1 MNTDRGE
8 FLAGERP
15 TDIHIFLHE
24 DSVSNLDALE
34 AYGERV
40 EDGIVIVLD
49 GDEARGVFQKA
60 TGIDPMALAQE
71 AMRTEGEIAAD
82 CASATC
88 PADDDHVP
96 QFIFSFAEE
105 QNEEVGGIYGEGPVI
120 HGYVACECGTRYSD
134 RWVVDED

>member
-1 MNTDRGE
+1 MYTEREE

-34 AYGERV
+34 DHGERLSA
-40 EDGIVIVLD
+40 GIALVLD
-49 GDEARGVFQKA
+49 GDEARSVFQRA
-60 TGIDPMALAQE
+60 TGIDPMTLAQE
-71 AMRTEGEIAAD
+71 AMKTDGEIDHD
-82 CASATC
+82 CADATC
-88 PADDDHVP
+88 PEDGEHTP

-105 QNEEVGGIYGEGPVI
+105 QNEEVGGLYADGPVI

-134 RWVVDED
+134 KWVVDEE

>member
-1 MNTDRGE
+1 MQSEREE

-34 AYGERV
+34 QHGERLA
-40 EDGIVIVLD
+40 DGIALVLN
-49 GDEARGVFQKA
+49 GDQARGVFQRA

-71 AMRTEGEIAAD
+71 AMGTDGEIARD
-82 CASATC
+82 CADATC
-88 PADDDHVP
+88 PDGDDHTP
-96 QFIFSFAEE
+96 QFIFSFVEE
-105 QNEEVGGIYGEGPVI
+105 QNEEVGGLYAEGAVI

-134 RWVVDED
+134 KWVLDEE